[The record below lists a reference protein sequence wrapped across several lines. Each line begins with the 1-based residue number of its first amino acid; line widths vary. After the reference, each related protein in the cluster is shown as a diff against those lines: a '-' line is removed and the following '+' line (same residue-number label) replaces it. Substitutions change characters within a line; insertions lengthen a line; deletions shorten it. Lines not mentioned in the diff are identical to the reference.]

1 MWCLNIAVSDATKA
15 TVFVTVDRGISRKR
29 RNDIARPSERQ
40 ASDELLYVYS
50 KLHESR
56 RNKMLKKMLIVVA
69 MSAVSVLAVAGES
82 EARSAAKQTIEMQDG
97 SIVYVFKSGKMA
109 VENKMGHAVST
120 KAGTVMKAKDGSNVT
135 MVGNEISELDGLLKQ
150 GETNDSQEGSPK

>member
-1 MWCLNIAVSDATKA
+1 
-15 TVFVTVDRGISRKR
+15 
-29 RNDIARPSERQ
+29 
-40 ASDELLYVYS
+40 
-50 KLHESR
+50 
-56 RNKMLKKMLIVVA
+56 MLKKMLIVVA